1 MDWIHNRKFT
11 QEILKTT
18 KQILYDKFVTGNI
31 IKNDSAIII
40 QSKGKDIKIT
50 KWRGKNK
57 IIEKEEKEHLYWRR
71 NDNILR

>member
-1 MDWIHNRKFT
+1 MDWFHNRKFT

>member
-11 QEILKTT
+11 REILKTT